1 MRAGGASLDTPLSQE
16 EMIRRQAKRD
26 RGEEDK
32 GLTDEVRDAV
42 FDEDRDREGTG
53 REDRR

>member
-26 RGEEDK
+26 RREEGK
-32 GLTDEVRDAV
+32 GLTDEVRGAI
-42 FDEDRDREGTG
+42 FDEDRDKEGTG
-53 REDRR
+53 REGRR